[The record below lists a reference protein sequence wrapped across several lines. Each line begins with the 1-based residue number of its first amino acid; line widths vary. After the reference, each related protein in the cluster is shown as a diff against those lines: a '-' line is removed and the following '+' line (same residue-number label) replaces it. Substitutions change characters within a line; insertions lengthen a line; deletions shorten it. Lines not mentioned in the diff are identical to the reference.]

1 MKKAMVLVAALLAAV
16 TLAVVLVSQLA
27 RVLESDSMFD
37 LGPDW
42 E

>member
-1 MKKAMVLVAALLAAV
+1 MKKVLVLVAALSLAG
-16 TLAVVLVSQLA
+16 TLAVVLVLQLA
-27 RVLESDSMFD
+27 RLLESDSFD